1 MRPSLGSRA
10 ACPGAP
16 LHAVVLKFVAYASSR
31 PLGQADYRTL
41 VREAERL
48 RKELYSCEQVH
59 SEAWSVSLTS
69 SHSSSRTAWFALWL
83 SSSCDWRCVS
93 SALTKLC

>member
-16 LHAVVLKFVAYASSR
+16 LHAVVLKFVAYASAR

-48 RKELYSCEQVH
+48 RKVVYS
-59 SEAWSVSLTS
+59 
-69 SHSSSRTAWFALWL
+69 
-83 SSSCDWRCVS
+83 
-93 SALTKLC
+93 